1 MTIRAAHHEKQDRPW
16 STPVS
21 DAMGFIGPYRLFEK
35 VGQGGMGLVYKAT
48 HREDDSVFY
57 AVKQMRGMAPNQLM
71 LQRFQQ
77 EAGVL
82 ARLDHP
88 HIASFVEV
96 GYDVEWRPYL
106 VMEFIDGLPLLEFA
120 RVHQLGLAER
130 LRLFHQVCEATAH
143 AHRHGIV
150 HRDLKPENILV
161 TNQSLGPRVKVIDF
175 GVAKLD
181 GEAEGQALTQAG
193 AVVGT
198 LSHMSPEQAG
208 YQDGP
213 IDARSDVYTLGL
225 VLYELIAGV
234 LPFDRQR
241 LYRKPLFRQ
250 MRCLFEQP
258 FVTPAQRLRALPADE
273 LAQLA
278 AERGLTGRQLLRA
291 VNGPLA
297 TVIAQSLAVDL
308 ERRTANAAVLGAAV
322 QQLLKRGCEPKRFL
336 SGALFR
342 WVGLGAS
349 F

>member
-1 MTIRAAHHEKQDRPW
+1 MTMRAAHHENKDRPR
-16 STPVS
+16 SIPVN
-21 DAMGFIGPYRLFEK
+21 DALGFIGPYRLLEK
-35 VGQGGMGLVYKAT
+35 VGQGGMGLVYKAA
-48 HREDDSVFY
+48 HREDETVFY
-57 AVKQMRGMAPNQLM
+57 AVKQMRGMAPNELM
-71 LQRFQQ
+71 FQRFQQ

-82 ARLDHP
+82 ARLNHP
-88 HIASFVEV
+88 HIATFVEV
-96 GYDVEWRPYL
+96 GYDAEWRPYL
-106 VMEFIDGLPLLEFA
+106 VMEFIDGLPLLEYA
-120 RVHQLGLAER
+120 RVHQLGLNDR
-130 LRLFHQVCEATAH
+130 LRLFHQVCEAAAH

-161 TNQSLGPRVKVIDF
+161 TNQRLGPRVKVIDF

-181 GEAEGQALTQAG
+181 SEAEGRALTQAG

-234 LPFDRQR
+234 LPFDRER
-241 LYRKPLFRQ
+241 LHRKPLFRQ

-258 FVTPAQRLRALPADE
+258 LVTPAQRLRALPAAD

-278 AERGLTGRQLLRA
+278 AERGLNSRQLLRA

-297 TVIAQSLAVDL
+297 TVIANALAVAL
-308 ERRTANAAVLGAAV
+308 GRRTADAAELGVAV
-322 QQLLKRGCEPKRFL
+322 QRVSTQAETKRFL
-336 SGALFR
+336 PAGLFR

-349 F
+349 S